1 MLKQRIITALALLAV
16 ILVCLFAPWDWP
28 FVVLVTAVLSI
39 TAWEWARLNGIGGM
53 AAKMVGLVFAL
64 GCTVAVLNGVQEV
77 SKPSLF
83 WLLFS
88 MAWLVGAVFVLREGA
103 AGWLALPRAL
113 RLLLGIVAFAVVW
126 VAVLRAYQLGINY
139 LLSLMALVWMADI
152 GAYFAGRAFGQKLVA
167 RKLAPTVSP
176 GKSWEGVFGGM
187 IGVVLLAFLWLWL
200 DRTLAEDW
208 GRSFYGLVRQ
218 QGLTMMIGVCLALT
232 AMSVLGDL
240 LESLIK
246 RAAGVKDSS
255 AILPG
260 HGGML
265 DRIDGL
271 LPVMP
276 MGMLVL
282 ALLARAV

>member
-28 FVVLVTAVLSI
+28 FVVLVTAALSI

-64 GCTVAVLNGVQEV
+64 GCTVAALNGVQEV

-88 MAWLVGAVFVLREGA
+88 MAWLVGAVFVLREGT

-113 RLLLGIVAFAVVW
+113 RLLLGIVVFAVAW

-139 LLSLMALVWMADI
+139 LLSLMALVWMADV
-152 GAYFAGRAFGQKLVA
+152 GAYFAGRSFGQKLVA

-200 DRTLAEDW
+200 DRLLADDW

-218 QGLTMMIGVCLALT
+218 QGLSMMIVVCVALA